1 MNSNVAEIRLSYST
15 NVKASE
21 RVSVVSSREAYD
33 VLRQNWPTNEFIE
46 TFKVILLNRSN
57 RALGI
62 FEVSTGGS
70 TGTVADP
77 KLIFAAAIKANA
89 CGIIMAHNHP
99 SGNLN
104 PSQADIDLTKRMKEG
119 GKLLEVQVLDHLI
132 LTKERGI
139 SALLTRGRSSP
150 LFHKLLLNWI
160 YGKQASE
167 PAKTKAT
174 DCNCPLHHLS
184 NYNRFNILCL
194 CGRWKR

>member
-1 MNSNVAEIRLSYST
+1 MNSNVAEIKLSYST

-33 VLRQNWPTNEFIE
+33 VLKENWPTIEFIE

-89 CGIIMAHNHP
+89 CGIILAHNHP

-119 GKLLEVQVLDHLI
+119 GKLLEVAVLDHVI
-132 LTKERGI
+132 LTKEAYFSFADEGLI
-139 SALLTRGRSSP
+139 
-150 LFHKLLLNWI
+150 
-160 YGKQASE
+160 
-167 PAKTKAT
+167 
-174 DCNCPLHHLS
+174 
-184 NYNRFNILCL
+184 
-194 CGRWKR
+194 